1 MITLILLALLVFFT
15 ALLFWQFLGYPLFMS
30 LFCKDKSRLSK
41 DYLFKP
47 FISIIVPTYN
57 EERVI
62 KRRIENL
69 VSQNWPKDK
78 FEIIVVDSG
87 STDSTLDIA
96 KTLVAM
102 HKNVKVMEEG
112 ERKGKASAIN
122 LGKSNAEGEIALVTD
137 ANTLF
142 HEDVLREIA
151 PHFADLKLGAVG
163 GFLNLS
169 NPENALVSSSSFYWN
184 IESIMRRGESN
195 LDSACL
201 FHGEINAWRNNIVEA
216 DINALTEDLDM
227 AIQIRRQGYKIAYEP
242 NALAYETGPT
252 SSKEQII
259 QKKRTTLGTIQ
270 SFFKHKRYF
279 WFPHDKYSGFI
290 FPSHKGL
297 QIFSPYLLIG
307 VLAILLAL
315 LILGEFT
322 IVIVFLSATA
332 TIFLVLLFGLKR
344 KISKIIIA
352 PKLATKTALPRELWN
367 LLYFVLLH
375 EYIILLAW
383 KDFVLKKY
391 SVLWEKAESTR

>member
-1 MITLILLALLVFFT
+1 MVALILLALLVILA
-15 ALLFWQFLGYPLFMS
+15 ALVFWQFLGYPLFMS
-30 LFCKDKSRLSK
+30 IFYKDRSGVSR

-47 FISIIVPTYN
+47 FISVIVPTYN

-62 KRRIENL
+62 KQRVENL
-69 VSQNWPKDK
+69 ISQNWPEDK
-78 FEIIVVDSG
+78 FEIIIVDSG
-87 STDSTLDIA
+87 STDNTLDIA

-102 HKNVKVMEEG
+102 HKNVKVIEEG

-122 LGKSNAEGEIALVTD
+122 LGKSHAEGEIALVTD

-227 AIQIRRQGYKIAYEP
+227 AIQIRRRGYKIAYEP
-242 NALAYETGPT
+242 NALAYEAGPT
-252 SSKEQII
+252 SSREHII

-279 WFPHDKYSGFI
+279 WFPHDIYSGFI

-307 VLAILLAL
+307 VLATFLAL
-315 LILGEFT
+315 LILKEFT
-322 IVIVFLSATA
+322 LVIVFSSAA
-332 TIFLVLLFGLKR
+332 AAILLISLFGLKKR
-344 KISKIIIA
+344 MSKIISA
-352 PKLATKTALPRELWN
+352 PKPATKTALPRELWN
-367 LLYFVLLH
+367 ILYFVLLH

-383 KDFVLKKY
+383 RDFVLRRY
-391 SVLWEKAESTR
+391 SVLWVKAESTR